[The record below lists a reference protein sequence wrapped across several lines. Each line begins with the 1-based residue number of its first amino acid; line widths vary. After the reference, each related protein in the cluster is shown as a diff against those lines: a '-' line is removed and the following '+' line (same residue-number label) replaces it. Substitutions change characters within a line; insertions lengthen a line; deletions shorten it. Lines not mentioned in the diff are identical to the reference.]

1 MFFVVIDNDVRAK
14 TPYAVRSQPPMPMA
28 TSRKSSRPTQK
39 SSAKNSKSAKPAKSG
54 KATKSPA
61 APAAWTKR
69 LKELRA
75 NHEAFLRRRNPVNRD
90 WDNGVFE
97 RFTYPVLTYK
107 HAPIEWRFDLNPET
121 NPFLMERLGINAA
134 LNPGAF
140 YWNGKVHM
148 VVRTE
153 GYDRKSFFS
162 IAESPNGIDN
172 WRFWDE
178 PCDIPEIEPE
188 TNIYDMRVTFHEDGC
203 IYGVFCAEAK
213 DPKAKGGDLSSA
225 VAQAGVVRTKDFKTW
240 ERLPNVKTPASQ
252 QRNVVL
258 HPEFVDGQY
267 AFYTRPMDGFID
279 VGSGG
284 GIGWTLCKDIEK
296 GVTGPE
302 KIIDS
307 RAYHTIKEVKNG
319 QGPVPIKTDK
329 GWLHLAHGVRGCAA
343 GLRYVLYM
351 FMTSLEDPSKVIAR
365 PGGHFLAPYGD
376 EGFGDVSNVTFS
388 NGWVEMPDKQKT
400 VLIYYGG
407 SDTRC
412 YVVRST
418 VDRLVDW
425 CLNTPEEAYTTR
437 KSVDQRVAL
446 IRANRALGY

>member
-1 MFFVVIDNDVRAK
+1 MK
-14 TPYAVRSQPPMPMA
+14 
-28 TSRKSSRPTQK
+28 K
-39 SSAKNSKSAKPAKSG
+39 
-54 KATKSPA
+54 KSPA
-61 APAAWTKR
+61 KKPAPARKAAAKSTAVP
-69 LKELRA
+69 RA
-75 NHEAFLRRRNPVNRD
+75 FTARVKQVRAAHEAFLRRKNPVDRN

-97 RFTYPVLTYK
+97 RFTYPVITDRHL
-107 HAPIEWRFDLNPET
+107 PLEWRYDFNPKT
-121 NPFLMERLGINAA
+121 NPFFMERLGINAA

-153 GYDRKSFFS
+153 GYDRKSFFA

-172 WRFWDE
+172 FRFWDE
-178 PCDIPEIEPE
+178 PVALPELEPE
-188 TNIYDMRVTFHEDGC
+188 TNVYDMRVTFHEDGN
-203 IYGVFCAEAK
+203 IYGVFCAESK
-213 DPKAKGGDLSSA
+213 DPDAAPGDLSSA
-225 VAQAGVVRTKDFKTW
+225 VAQAGIVRTKDFKKW
-240 ERLPNVKTPASQ
+240 ERLPNLKTPASQ

-258 HPEFVDGQY
+258 HPEFVDGKY

-284 GIGWTLCKDIEK
+284 GIGWTLCDDINT

-319 QGPVPIKTDK
+319 QGPTPIKTPQ
-329 GWLHLAHGVRGCAA
+329 GWLHLAHGVRACAA

-365 PGGHFLAPYGD
+365 PGGHFLAPY
-376 EGFGDVSNVTFS
+376 EGERVGDVSNVTFS
-388 NGWVEMPDKQKT
+388 NGWVELPDGT
-400 VLIYYGG
+400 VLIYYGA

-412 YVVRST
+412 YVARSS
-418 VDRLVDW
+418 VEKLVDW

-437 KSVDQRVAL
+437 KAVDQRLAL
-446 IRANRALGY
+446 IRANKKLLA

>member
-1 MFFVVIDNDVRAK
+1 MK
-14 TPYAVRSQPPMPMA
+14 
-28 TSRKSSRPTQK
+28 K
-39 SSAKNSKSAKPAKSG
+39 
-54 KATKSPA
+54 KSPA
-61 APAAWTKR
+61 PKKSPTAKSASASRAGNRAFPARVKQV
-69 LKELRA
+69 RA
-75 NHEAFLRRRNPVNRD
+75 AHEAFLRRKNPVDRL

-97 RFTYPVLTYK
+97 RFAYPVITDRHL
-107 HAPIEWRFDLNPET
+107 PLEWRYDFNPKT
-121 NPFLMERLGINAA
+121 NPFFMERLGINAA

-140 YWNGKVHM
+140 YWRGKVHM

-153 GYDRKSFFS
+153 GYDRKSFFA

-172 WRFWDE
+172 FRFWDE
-178 PCDIPEIEPE
+178 PVDLPELAPE
-188 TNIYDMRVTFHEDGC
+188 TNVYDMRVTFHEDGN
-203 IYGVFCAEAK
+203 IYGVFCAESK
-213 DPKAKGGDLSSA
+213 DPNAAPGDLSSA
-225 VAQAGVVRTKDFKTW
+225 VAQAGLVRTKDFKKW
-240 ERLPNVKTPASQ
+240 ERLPNLKTPASQ

-258 HPEFVDGQY
+258 HPEFVDGKY

-284 GIGWTLCKDIEK
+284 GIGWTLCDDIET

-319 QGPVPIKTDK
+319 QGPVPIKTPQ

-365 PGGHFLAPYGD
+365 PGGHFLAPY
-376 EGFGDVSNVTFS
+376 EGERVGDVSNVTFS
-388 NGWVEMPDKQKT
+388 NGWVELPDGT
-400 VLIYYGG
+400 VLIYYGA

-412 YVVRST
+412 YVARST
-418 VDRLVDW
+418 VDKLVDW
-425 CLNTPEEAYTTR
+425 CLHTPEEAYTTR
-437 KSVDQRVAL
+437 KSVDQRLAL
-446 IRANRALGY
+446 IRANRAL